1 MLEFWKDATD
11 KNKAFKTLLTDLLKA
26 FDCICHDFSIAKLQD
41 YWSNRKQRTKID
53 SFFSSWEFILF
64 EYHKRLS
71 WILFCN
77 MFLILKTI
85 HFPGYEDDNAPVAV
99 ADYIKDVIRSLK
111 EVGENLITCFSNN
124 QKKLNPDKCHL
135 FLNTKEQTNLKIDN
149 LYKKIFVP
157 KAKLGKAYW
166 RNLPKSIK
174 KVKCACKIST
184 IHDAIKNTYSN
195 EHFLQ
200 AAI

>member
-1 MLEFWKDATD
+1 
-11 KNKAFKTLLTDLLKA
+11 
-26 FDCICHDFSIAKLQD
+26 
-41 YWSNRKQRTKID
+41 
-53 SFFSSWEFILF
+53 
-64 EYHKRLS
+64 
-71 WILFCN
+71 

-85 HFPGYEDDNAPVAV
+85 YFPGYEDDNTPVAV

-111 EVGENLITCFSNN
+111 EIGENLITCFSNN

-157 KAKLGKAYW
+157 KAKLGKA
-166 RNLPKSIK
+166 
-174 KVKCACKIST
+174 CKIST
-184 IHDAIKNTYSN
+184 IHDVIKNTYSN